1 VKKNV
6 IIINDTSENAFESLI
21 KTNITDLTIY
31 LDGHYA
37 GWDTFKSNT
46 SQISSVAHELN
57 IIEKYILKFE
67 KHKLSIFIDDFR
79 LFGSAGY
86 PDKKNLLDFC
96 VKNSLFFSIEHD
108 MFIIKNHKF
117 IDRHSY
123 K

>member
-1 VKKNV
+1 M
-6 IIINDTSENAFESLI
+6 
-21 KTNITDLTIY
+21 NITDLTIY

-79 LFGSAGY
+79 LF
-86 PDKKNLLDFC
+86 
-96 VKNSLFFSIEHD
+96 
-108 MFIIKNHKF
+108 
-117 IDRHSY
+117 
-123 K
+123 